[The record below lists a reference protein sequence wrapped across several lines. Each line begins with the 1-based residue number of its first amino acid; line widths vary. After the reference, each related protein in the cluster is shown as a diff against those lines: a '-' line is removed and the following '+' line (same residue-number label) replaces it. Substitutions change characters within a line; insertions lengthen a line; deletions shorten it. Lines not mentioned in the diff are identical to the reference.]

1 MLSSRKVYV
10 YKETSGYLDAEAPG
24 LYSPLSFV
32 KDKVSLW
39 DSHTV
44 CGVCVPRFNFSTC
57 LRILV
62 KFIMDLTPSE
72 TTLTSYFIILTIIN
86 GNVADVQTSEVR
98 DTLAL
103 LIAGS

>member
-1 MLSSRKVYV
+1 
-10 YKETSGYLDAEAPG
+10 
-24 LYSPLSFV
+24 
-32 KDKVSLW
+32 
-39 DSHTV
+39 
-44 CGVCVPRFNFSTC
+44 
-57 LRILV
+57 
-62 KFIMDLTPSE
+62 MDLTPSE